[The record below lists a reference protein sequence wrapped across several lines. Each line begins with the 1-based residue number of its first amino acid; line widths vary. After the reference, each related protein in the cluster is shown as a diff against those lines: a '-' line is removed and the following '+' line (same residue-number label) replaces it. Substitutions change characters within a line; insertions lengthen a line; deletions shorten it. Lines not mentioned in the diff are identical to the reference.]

1 MSSREGGDTEFV
13 DDFSD
18 LLLLKL
24 FDLAIAGCH
33 DNDKV
38 KYNTVR
44 ALGSLLHYLPPRSV
58 GEFMSSVMSLSH
70 LCHVSVISLS
80 RLCHITSLS
89 CLCHKTCH

>member
-1 MSSREGGDTEFV
+1 MSFREGGDTEFV

-58 GEFMSSVMSLSH
+58 GEFMLSLSH
-70 LCHVSVISLS
+70 LCHVSVMSLS
-80 RLCHITSLS
+80 QNMSLD
-89 CLCHKTCH
+89 T

>member
-1 MSSREGGDTEFV
+1 MRSRMTYHCFRDDGDAEFI

-18 LLLLKL
+18 MLLLKL

-44 ALGSLLHYLPPRSV
+44 ALGSLLHYLPVRII
-58 GEFMSSVMSLSH
+58 GEPTSSTLQLTAPVN
-70 LCHVSVISLS
+70 VFDKV
-80 RLCHITSLS
+80 
-89 CLCHKTCH
+89 

>member
-1 MSSREGGDTEFV
+1 MDKVKKQPGVTCPWSGIGYRDCFRDDGDAEFI

-18 LLLLKL
+18 MLLLKL

-44 ALGSLLHYLPPRSV
+44 ALGSLLHYLPVRII
-58 GEFMSSVMSLSH
+58 GEWRY
-70 LCHVSVISLS
+70 S
-80 RLCHITSLS
+80 RPN
-89 CLCHKTCH
+89 